1 MSRACCLISLWVVL
15 VACGAPPPTA
25 PAIAYSPCAPV
36 LLSPEAGTT
45 AEELE
50 SIESAIAMWR
60 EVGLTTLTLSG
71 SGTAGA
77 VPLSFEH
84 AAAVFHGVYEP
95 GSGRVFVNRGLAG
108 SERAVTVAHEVGHA
122 LGLPHVERSLRPSLM
137 NPGNLTEPPSWEDQG
152 ELQLLWSCPPAP

>member
-1 MSRACCLISLWVVL
+1 MSRAGCLISLLLVL
-15 VACGAPPPTA
+15 AACGGPPLA
-25 PAIAYSPCAPV
+25 GPAIAYSPCDPV

-60 EVGLTTLTLSG
+60 EVGLTTLSLS
-71 SGTAGA
+71 SSDAAGA
-77 VPLSFEH
+77 VPLRFEH

-95 GSGRVFVNRGLAG
+95 GSGQVFVNRGLVG
-108 SERAVTVAHEVGHA
+108 FERAVTVAHEVGHA

-137 NPGNLTEPPSWEDQG
+137 NPGNLTELPSWEDQG
-152 ELQLLWSCPPAP
+152 ELQLLWSCPAP